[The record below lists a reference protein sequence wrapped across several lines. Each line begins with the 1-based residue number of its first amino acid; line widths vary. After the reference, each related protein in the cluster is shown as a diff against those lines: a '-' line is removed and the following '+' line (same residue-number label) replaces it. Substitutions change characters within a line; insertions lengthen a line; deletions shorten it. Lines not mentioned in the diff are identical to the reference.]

1 MGPVLDRGGPR
12 DGTPSELNVPPRD
25 DAASSTSPDAPAWKS
40 AAAWVLLIVVTLGGF
55 AADLASKSAA
65 FSSVADGPVLIER
78 SAVTELTRQGRGLE
92 ALLPYH
98 TPTQIVPH
106 LLEFQLVLNKGA
118 VFGLGAGK
126 RWIFVVFTVTAIG
139 LGLWAFA
146 RWTHARD
153 RLAHVS
159 IALVLGGGLGNV
171 YDRLVFACVRDF
183 IHPLPGV
190 RLPFGLHWPNDPS
203 GEVWPWVSNVADL
216 LLIMGVMGLML
227 SMWRAPHPEDATA
240 ANKDAGESPSD

>member
-1 MGPVLDRGGPR
+1 MTGPQRGAPSDLPDR
-12 DGTPSELNVPPRD
+12 
-25 DAASSTSPDAPAWKS
+25 PAWRS
-40 AAAWVLLIVVTLGGF
+40 PGAWVLLGVVALGGLVI
-55 AADLASKSAA
+55 DLATKSAA
-65 FSSVADGPVLIER
+65 FASIAAEPVVIDR
-78 SAVTELTRQGRGLE
+78 GAVVELTSQGRGLE
-92 ALLPYH
+92 ALLPFH
-98 TPTQIVPH
+98 EPRGAIPH

-126 RWIFVVFTVTAIG
+126 RWVFVAFTLLAVTV
-139 LGLWAFA
+139 GLWAFG

-159 IALVLGGGLGNV
+159 IGLVLGGGLGNV

-190 RLPFGLHWPNDPS
+190 RLPFGLHWPNDPT

-216 LLIMGVMGLML
+216 FLILGVAGLML
-227 SMWRAPHPEDATA
+227 SMWRTPRASADAVAPPG
-240 ANKDAGESPSD
+240 AG